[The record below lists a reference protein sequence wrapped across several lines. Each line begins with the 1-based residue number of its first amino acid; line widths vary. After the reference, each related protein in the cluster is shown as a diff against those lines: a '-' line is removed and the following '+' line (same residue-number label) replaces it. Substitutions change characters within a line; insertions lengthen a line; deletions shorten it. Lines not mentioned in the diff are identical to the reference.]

1 MRHKKAAAFIIAVIS
16 VSVICSSAFAHSG
29 RTDENGGHYDYSTGE
44 YHYHNGGSEKYYAED
59 SDCSESD
66 EYEERIKRAY
76 ELAEIYR
83 RREANQPKTESN
95 IGKTR
100 SEIID
105 NEANKKVKEYN
116 ERKQE
121 LALEKEEYY
130 GEGYEDGKNAGIE
143 EGYLKGYKAGN
154 AAGVNIAPPWCIWV
168 IAALFAAVLI
178 LIVYA
183 AKLKRKSHGNK

>member
-1 MRHKKAAAFIIAVIS
+1 MRHKKTAAVIIAVIS
-16 VSVICSSAFAHSG
+16 VFVICSSAFAHSG

-59 SDCSESD
+59 SESD
-66 EYEERIKRAY
+66 EYEERIKRGEAY
-76 ELAEIYR
+76 LAWK
-83 RREANQPKTESN
+83 ANQPKTESN

-143 EGYLKGYKAGN
+143 EGYLKGYEAGN

-178 LIVYA
+178 LAVYA
-183 AKLKRKSHGNK
+183 VKLKRKSPRQ

>member
-1 MRHKKAAAFIIAVIS
+1 MRHKKTAAFIIAVIS
-16 VSVICSSAFAHSG
+16 VFVICSSAFAHSG
-29 RTDENGGHYDYSTGE
+29 RTDENGGHYDYSAGE

-66 EYEERIKRAY
+66 EYEERIKRYYAY
-76 ELAEIYR
+76 YEYQQSLP
-83 RREANQPKTESN
+83 QTESN
-95 IGKTR
+95 ICKTR

-130 GEGYEDGKNAGIE
+130 GEGYKDGKNAGIE
-143 EGYLKGYKAGN
+143 EGYLKGYEAGN

-178 LIVYA
+178 LTVYA